1 MLQHYSAYKVAETFN
16 LLSTLAP
23 GRVDLG
29 VGKAP
34 GGFPLSTAALQAG
47 SDPALKPAFEKQIDD
62 LNAYLSDELDGGA
75 SVCHAASAVAAE
87 RGYFDPNLK
96 PGTLRDHLGLPFR
109 ESRYAGA
116 DAVSVDKA
124 VGA

>member
-62 LNAYLSDELDGGA
+62 LNAYLSDELDGGRA
-75 SVCHAASAVAAE
+75 FATPRPPLPQNAAIST
-87 RGYFDPNLK
+87 R
-96 PGTLRDHLGLPFR
+96 T
-109 ESRYAGA
+109 
-116 DAVSVDKA
+116 
-124 VGA
+124 